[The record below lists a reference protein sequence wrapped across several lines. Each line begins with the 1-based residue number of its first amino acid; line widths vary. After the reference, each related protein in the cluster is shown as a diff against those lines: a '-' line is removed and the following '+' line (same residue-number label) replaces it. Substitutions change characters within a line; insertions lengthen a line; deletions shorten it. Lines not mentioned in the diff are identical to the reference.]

1 MPMARYI
8 RDDLADL
15 VLGIDYDDLPAVVVH
30 QAKRLVLDT
39 MACAM
44 GGFDGPPTR
53 IVRDVVRDI
62 GCRGESTVIGE
73 GAATSCAYA
82 TLVNGTMLRYLDHN
96 DYYFRR
102 DTAHASANIAA
113 ALAVAERE
121 GLAGRDVIL
130 GTVVGYEV
138 QLRLCTHAGSLW
150 ERGWA
155 GATNLSYSAA
165 AVASRLMGLDAV
177 RTANALAIA
186 GSQNNTLTESRH
198 GNIPMMKATGEAN
211 AAKGGVEAALFARR
225 GLTGPEQVFEGRWG
239 WIPVVAG
246 EADRGALVRPL
257 DGHFLIMEDCLK
269 PYAAEMMTQS
279 SVAAAIDVIARY
291 AIDPAQIAHVEAR
304 YHDYALRK
312 PSWDA
317 AKLAPRDRETADHS
331 FPYCIAVAMLD
342 GDCGPAQF
350 TPERLADPTVRDLMA
365 RIDLTTDPELTAL
378 FPESFGTAIKV
389 TMQSGAEYESVC
401 RVPPGHPRNP
411 MSDDQIEA
419 KFRRLSAGMLGA
431 DSVEAAIDAVWRL
444 DECDDV
450 GAFVRRFNVSGSP

>member
-1 MPMARYI
+1 LTALPRYI

-15 VLGIDYDDLPAVVVH
+15 VLGIDYGNLPPDVVH

-39 MACAM
+39 MGCAM
-44 GGFDGPPTR
+44 GGFNGPPTE
-53 IVRDVVRDI
+53 IVRDVVRDME
-62 GCRGESTVIGE
+62 CRGESSVIGE
-73 GAATSCAYA
+73 GGRTSCAFA

-121 GLAGRDVIL
+121 GLSGRDAIL
-130 GTVVGYEV
+130 GIVVGYEV

-155 GATNLSYSAA
+155 GATNLSFSAA
-165 AVASRLMGLDAV
+165 AVASRLMGLDAAQ
-177 RTANALAIA
+177 TANALAIA
-186 GSQNNTLTESRH
+186 GSVNNTLTESRH

-225 GLTGPEQVFEGRWG
+225 GLTGPEQIFEGRWG

-246 EADRGALVRPL
+246 DADPAALVGPL
-257 DGHFLIMEDCLK
+257 DGHYLIMDDCLK

-279 SVAAAIDVIARY
+279 SVAAAIDAVARHDLD
-291 AIDPAQIAHVEAR
+291 AAEIAHVEAR
-304 YHDYALRK
+304 YHEYALRK

-317 AKLAPRDRETADHS
+317 AKLAPKDRETADHS

-350 TPERLADPTVRDLMA
+350 TPEKLADPAVRELMA
-365 RIDLTTDPELTAL
+365 RIELTTDPELTAA

-389 TMQSGAEYESVC
+389 TMRSGEIFESIC
-401 RVPPGHPRNP
+401 RTPPGHPRNP
-411 MSDDQIEA
+411 LSDAQIED
-419 KFRRLSAGMLGA
+419 KFRRLSAGLLDAGA
-431 DSVEAAIDAVWRL
+431 ANRAIAAIWDL
-444 DECDDV
+444 DRCEDI
-450 GAFVRRFNVSGSP
+450 GAFMACFNV

>member
-1 MPMARYI
+1 VTRYI
-8 RDDLADL
+8 RDDLAEL
-15 VLGIDYDDLPAVVVH
+15 VLGMHYEDLPVDVVH

-39 MACAM
+39 MGCAM
-44 GGFDGPPTR
+44 GGFDGPPTK
-53 IVRDVVRDI
+53 IVREVVRDM
-62 GCRGESTVIGE
+62 GCRGEATVLGE
-73 GAATSCAYA
+73 GGRTSCVYA
-82 TLVNGTMLRYLDHN
+82 TLANGTMLRYLDHN

-121 GLAGRDVIL
+121 GLTGRDVIL
-130 GTVVGYEV
+130 GIVVGYEV

-155 GATNLSYSAA
+155 GATNLSFSGA
-165 AVASRLMGLDAV
+165 AVASLLMGLDATA
-177 RTANALAIA
+177 TANALAIA
-186 GSQNNTLTESRH
+186 GSGNNTLTESRH

-239 WIPVVAG
+239 WVPVVAG
-246 EADRGALVRPL
+246 DADREALVRPL
-257 DGHFLIMEDCLK
+257 DGDFLIMQDCLK

-279 SVAAAIDVIARY
+279 SVAAAIDVVARHV
-291 AIDPAQIAHVEAR
+291 IDPDEIAHVEAR

-317 AKLAPRDRETADHS
+317 AKLTPKDRETADHS

-350 TPERLADPTVRDLMA
+350 TAEKLADPAVRDLMA
-365 RIDLTTDPELTAL
+365 RIELATDPALNAL

-389 TMQSGAEYESVC
+389 TMRSGEVYESVC
-401 RVPPGHPRNP
+401 RTPPGHPRNP
-411 MSDDQIEA
+411 LSDAQIEA
-419 KFRRLSAGMLGA
+419 KFRRLSEGKLEPAAMDRAVGAVWDLERCGDLGA
-431 DSVEAAIDAVWRL
+431 FMRCFDVGEAALA
-444 DECDDV
+444 
-450 GAFVRRFNVSGSP
+450 

>member
-1 MPMARYI
+1 MSRYI

-15 VLGIDYDDLPAVVVH
+15 VLGMTYETLPPEVVH

-39 MACAM
+39 MGCAM

-53 IVRDVVRDI
+53 IVRDVVRDM
-62 GCRGESTVIGE
+62 GCRGESTVLGE
-73 GAATSCAYA
+73 GGATSCVYA

-121 GLAGRDVIL
+121 GLTGRDVIL
-130 GTVVGYEV
+130 GIVVGYEV

-165 AVASRLMGLDAV
+165 AVASRLMGLDATQ
-177 RTANALAIA
+177 TANALAIA
-186 GSQNNTLTESRH
+186 GSVNNTLTESRH

-225 GLTGPEQVFEGRWG
+225 GLTGPEQIFEGRWG

-246 EADRGALVRPL
+246 DGDAAALIAPL
-257 DGHFLIMEDCLK
+257 DGEYLIMQDCLK

-279 SVAAAIDVIARY
+279 SVAAAIDVVAENG
-291 AIDPAQIAHVEAR
+291 IDPAEIAHVEAR
-304 YHDYALRK
+304 YHEYALRK
-312 PSWDA
+312 PSWDP
-317 AKLAPRDRETADHS
+317 AKLTPKDRETADHS

-350 TPERLADPTVRDLMA
+350 TAEKLADPAVRDLMA
-365 RIDLTTDPELTAL
+365 RIELTTDPELTAL

-389 TMQSGAEYESVC
+389 TMRSGEVYESVC
-401 RVPPGHPRNP
+401 RTPPGHPRNP
-411 MSDDQIEA
+411 LSDARIES
-419 KFRRLSAGMLGA
+419 KFRRLSGGLLDDPTM
-431 DSVEAAIDAVWRL
+431 DRAISAVWDL
-444 DECDDV
+444 DRCADV
-450 GAFVRRFNVSGSP
+450 RAFMRCFNV

>member
-1 MPMARYI
+1 MARYI

-15 VLGIDYDDLPAVVVH
+15 VLGIGYDDLPPDVVH

-39 MACAM
+39 MGCAM
-44 GGFDGPPTR
+44 GGFNGPPTR
-53 IVRDVVRDI
+53 IVRDVVRDM
-62 GCRGESTVIGE
+62 GCRGEATVIGE
-73 GAATSCAYA
+73 GGATSCAYA

-121 GLAGRDVIL
+121 GLSGRDVIL
-130 GTVVGYEV
+130 GIVVGYEV

-165 AVASRLMGLDAV
+165 AAAARLMGLDAT

-186 GSQNNTLTESRH
+186 GSVNNTLTESRH

-246 EADRGALVRPL
+246 DADRAALVRPAE
-257 DGHFLIMEDCLK
+257 GRYLIMQDCLK

-279 SVAAAIDVIARY
+279 SVAAAIDAVARHG
-291 AIDPAQIAHVEAR
+291 IDPAEIAHVEAR
-304 YHDYALRK
+304 YHEYALRK

-317 AKLAPRDRETADHS
+317 AKLTPKDRETADHS

-350 TPERLADPTVRDLMA
+350 TAEKLADPAVRALME
-365 RIDLTTDPELTAL
+365 RIELTTDPELTAL

-389 TMQSGAEYESVC
+389 TMRSGQAFESVC
-401 RVPPGHPRNP
+401 RTPPGHPRNP
-411 MSDDQIEA
+411 LSDAQIED
-419 KFRRLSAGMLGA
+419 KFRRLAGGLLDSAAL
-431 DSVEAAIDAVWRL
+431 DRAIAAVWDL
-444 DECDDV
+444 DRCEDV
-450 GAFVRRFNVSGSP
+450 GAFMQRFKV